1 MVIPL
6 RNQAP
11 DGREPAAPLRYST
24 AWDKEQPPIAGARQ
38 AVRTLLA
45 QAGHSPGH
53 RACQDA
59 QLVVSELVTNAH
71 RHAPG
76 PGGLELEL
84 IRDAAL
90 LRITV
95 RDSSPLRP
103 EVREHDPRRV
113 GGHGL
118 RLVTRLCAQLHTA
131 ASETGKQVVAHL
143 HLHES
148 PPDQTQ
154 RNPGRPVRAAVVIE
168 QTAAASL
175 DSPRL
180 DGR

>member
-11 DGREPAAPLRYST
+11 DGREPAGALRYST
-24 AWDKEQPPIAGARQ
+24 AWDEEQPPIADARQ

-45 QAGHSPGH
+45 QAGHPPEH

-76 PGGLELEL
+76 PGGLELEVVP
-84 IRDAAL
+84 DAAL

-103 EVREHDPRRV
+103 EPQEHDARRV

-118 RLVTRLCAQLHTA
+118 RLVTMLCGQLHTVA
-131 ASETGKQVVAHL
+131 LATGKQVVAHL
-143 HLHES
+143 PLQAP
-148 PPDQTQ
+148 PPDQ
-154 RNPGRPVRAAVVIE
+154 A
-168 QTAAASL
+168 
-175 DSPRL
+175 
-180 DGR
+180 

>member
-11 DGREPAAPLRYST
+11 DGREPAGPLRFST
-24 AWDKEQPPIAGARQ
+24 VWNQEQPPIADARQ

-45 QAGHSPGH
+45 QAGHSPEH

-76 PGGLELEL
+76 PGGLELEVSP
-84 IRDAAL
+84 DAAL

-95 RDSSPLRP
+95 RDSSPQRP
-103 EVREHDPRRV
+103 ELREHDARRI

-118 RLVTRLCAQLHTA
+118 RLVTRLCAQLHTVA
-131 ASETGKQVVAHL
+131 LETGKQVVAHL
-143 HLHES
+143 HLHGPS
-148 PPDQTQ
+148 PDRTQPD
-154 RNPGRPVRAAVVIE
+154 PG
-168 QTAAASL
+168 
-175 DSPRL
+175 
-180 DGR
+180 

>member
-11 DGREPAAPLRYST
+11 DGREPAGPLRYST
-24 AWDKEQPPIAGARQ
+24 VWNEEQPPIADARQ

-45 QAGHSPGH
+45 RAGHAPEH

-76 PGGLELEL
+76 PGGLELEVVG
-84 IRDAAL
+84 DAAL

-95 RDSSPLRP
+95 RDGSPLRP
-103 EVREHDPRRV
+103 ELQEHDVRRV

-118 RLVTRLCAQLHTA
+118 RLVTRLCAQLHTVA
-131 ASETGKQVVAHL
+131 LEGGKQVVAHL
-143 HLHES
+143 HLLG
-148 PPDQTQ
+148 PAPDQAQ
-154 RNPGRPVRAAVVIE
+154 RGPG
-168 QTAAASL
+168 
-175 DSPRL
+175 DSRC
-180 DGR
+180 